1 MGCFILA
8 KYDLEFK
15 LKVVNEYIDSLGG
28 YSVIGKRHGINRTL
42 VRTWYKAYNA
52 LGIEGLER
60 KRSKTKY
67 SLDDKIVILRWMR
80 ENNASL
86 NITSAKFRINNPSL
100 IASWMIAFNKYGID
114 GLTEKRKGRP
124 SMKKKNDNKSNN
136 KNDYV
141 KNLEHENELLR
152 AELAY
157 IKKLKAS
164 GISIPNRL
172 LKSNQESLKSSEKN
186 SD

>member
-8 KYDLEFK
+8 KYNLEFK
-15 LKVVNEYIDSLGG
+15 LKVVNEYIDGLGG
-28 YSVIGKRHGINRTL
+28 YTAIGKRYGINRSI
-42 VRTWYKAYNA
+42 VRTWYKAYNS
-52 LGIEGLER
+52 LGIQGLER
-60 KRSKTKY
+60 KSKKTNY
-67 SLDDKIVILRWMR
+67 SLEDKIVILRWMR

-86 NITSAKFRINNPSL
+86 SVTSAKFCIINPSL
-100 IASWMIAFNKYGID
+100 IASWMSAFNKHGID
-114 GLTEKRKGRP
+114 GLTEKKKGRP
-124 SMKKKNDNKSNN
+124 SMKKKNDNKS
-136 KNDYV
+136 KKDYV

-164 GISIPNRL
+164 GISIPSRL

>member
-1 MGCFILA
+1 MA
-8 KYDLEFK
+8 KYNLEFK
-15 LKVVNEYIDSLGG
+15 LKVVNEYIDGLGG
-28 YSVIGKRHGINRTL
+28 YTAIGKRHGINRSI

-60 KRSKTKY
+60 KRSNTKY

-86 NITSAKFRINNPSL
+86 SITSAKFRINNPSL
-100 IASWMIAFNKYGID
+100 VASWMIAFNKYGID
-114 GLTEKRKGRP
+114 GLTEKKKGRP
-124 SMKKKNDNKSNN
+124 SLKRKNDNKNN
-136 KNDYV
+136 YV

-164 GISIPNRL
+164 GISIPSRL

>member
-1 MGCFILA
+1 MA
-8 KYDLEFK
+8 KYDLDFK
-15 LKVVNEYIDSLGG
+15 LKVVNEYIDGLGG
-28 YSVIGKRHGINRTL
+28 YNAIGKRHGINRSI
-42 VRTWYKAYNA
+42 VRTWYRAYSA
-52 LGIEGLER
+52 LGIKGLER

-67 SLDDKIVILRWMR
+67 SLDDKIVILKWMR

-86 NITSAKFRINNPSL
+86 SITSAKFRINNPSL

-124 SMKKKNDNKSNN
+124 SMKKKNDNKS

-164 GISIPNRL
+164 GINIPNRL
-172 LKSNQESLKSSEKN
+172 LKSNLESLKSSEKN

>member
-1 MGCFILA
+1 MN
-8 KYDLEFK
+8 
-15 LKVVNEYIDSLGG
+15 VVNDYINGLGG
-28 YSVIGKRHGINRTL
+28 YHVVGKRHGIDRTQ
-42 VRTWYKAYNA
+42 VRTWHRSYIA

-60 KRSKTKY
+60 KNKKTNY
-67 SLDDKIVILRWMR
+67 SLEDKIDRLRWMR

-86 NITSAKFRINNPSL
+86 SMTAVKFRMNNPSL
-100 IASWMIAFNKYGID
+100 ISSWMRAFSKYGID

-124 SMKKKNDNKSNN
+124 SMKKKSDHKK

-141 KNLEHENELLR
+141 KKLEHENELLR

-164 GISIPNRL
+164 GISIPSRL
-172 LKSNQESLKSSEKN
+172 LKSNQESLKKSEKN